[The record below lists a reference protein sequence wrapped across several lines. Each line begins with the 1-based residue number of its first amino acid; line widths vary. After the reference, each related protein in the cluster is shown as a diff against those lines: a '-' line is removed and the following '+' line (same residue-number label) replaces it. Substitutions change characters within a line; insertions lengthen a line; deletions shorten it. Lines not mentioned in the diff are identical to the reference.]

1 MKQIK
6 ESMIRKLIKIKLQER
21 YQKLLTEQTN
31 NLSNEQLNQ
40 LKTSIILEAI
50 YIAFND
56 DIVEIDTDISSA
68 ITRQIDTIFKS
79 TDSNSFK
86 NNVLNLCNILTQN
99 KQVLLELDLFKYI
112 VNNIDDVISELN
124 SNLTEVINNNVY
136 NASDNQPVTIFNHIK
151 NISTNPFKYNLIK
164 GKLNELITAY
174 ASQSVNVSNPNL
186 NQIFKQLFPV
196 LENVS
201 LNNNNE
207 IGDQQQED
215 AKEQQVQ
222 KVEKVFNQLT
232 PKGKQKFKSLF
243 AQLKQAD
250 TSGEK
255 EEIKQKITTTIQ
267 QDQNTQQ
274 NSNDQQQAN
283 NIQTPTTPASPP
295 KSMINYDKT
304 FELTIPNDINDDV
317 TYQQLFDIFTDKA
330 RLNQATNNQST
341 ETIDTFIDALYQF
354 MNGNF
359 FDYNK
364 KEFAPTDT
372 LITTIQFGEKKV
384 LNSFYKQIITNT
396 NRNVKVS
403 DLLKN
408 KIFKNK
414 IIPKDYK
421 IIVNQSFLQY
431 LKLIALQQTL
441 ALAKNKDLRT
451 VNFNEINKKIEDQIQ
466 NLSNSIKLKDKK
478 YEIINVADLKDIQN
492 LQQSK
497 ESNQESTS
505 SEEEVAEEE
514 ATEEVEYSFDNIILE
529 INSLDKSEF
538 SRFISFIYLISDKCA
553 NLNNSEQNNFPIK
566 KNQSNINFQNFTNL
580 LKSHNLYLYKAD
592 NAFKNL
598 YDLYFPI
605 LDKLNKIEYTDISN
619 RKQAA
624 NNETDSY
631 NLLREIL
638 NGCIAGDL
646 DKKIYVDDAKQ
657 EINISLYN
665 TDSRYLTF
673 TYSDGNLFTK
683 KLSDLTF
690 YNGYSIIEPE
700 RKEDE
705 KDIFDFEKLNKIY
718 KN

>member
-79 TDSNSFK
+79 ADSNSFE
-86 NNVLNLCNILTQN
+86 NNVLNLCNILTRN
-99 KQVLLELDLFKYI
+99 KQVLLQLDLFKYI
-112 VNNIDDVISELN
+112 VNNIDDVINELN
-124 SNLTEVINNNVY
+124 SNLEKVINNNVY

-151 NISTNPFKYNLIK
+151 KGSTNIDNIKYNAVKSNLS
-164 GKLNELITAY
+164 NLITDY

-207 IGDQQQED
+207 IGDQQQEN
-215 AKEQQVQ
+215 ANERQVK
-222 KVEKVFNQLT
+222 KVEKVFNELT

-250 TSGEK
+250 TSEEK
-255 EEIKQKITTTIQ
+255 KEIKQQITTTIQ

-274 NSNDQQQAN
+274 NSNDQQQEN
-283 NIQTPTTPASPP
+283 NTQTPTTPASPP
-295 KSMINYDKT
+295 KPTINYDKT

-341 ETIDTFIDALYQF
+341 EAIDTFIDALYQF

-364 KEFAPTDT
+364 KQYEQTDT
-372 LITTIQFGEKKV
+372 LIKTIKFPEKKV

-441 ALAKNKDLRT
+441 ELAKNKDLKT
-451 VNFNEINKKIEDQIQ
+451 VNFNDINQKIEAQIQ
-466 NLSNSIKLKDKK
+466 ALSNSIKLKDKK
-478 YEIINVADLKDIQN
+478 GNIIDVIDLNDITNQAT
-492 LQQSK
+492 K
-497 ESNQESTS
+497 EESDQEDTS
-505 SEEEVAEEE
+505 VEEEEV
-514 ATEEVEYSFDNIILE
+514 EEVEEVEVEKTFEQIVSDINKQAKTSFA
-529 INSLDKSEF
+529 K
-538 SRFISFIYLISDKCA
+538 FISFITLMDLFVIYERDENKFLNSENNQQKIADFRNSYVSRSNVYKRIPAFKTLCDTYLSTIYTLISITYTDKENRNTTINDVEKVL
-553 NLNNSEQNNFPIK
+553 NLIK
-566 KNQSNINFQNFTNL
+566 EMTQTYQQENMSKI
-580 LKSHNLYLYKAD
+580 K
-592 NAFKNL
+592 
-598 YDLYFPI
+598 
-605 LDKLNKIEYTDISN
+605 NKIKIDNKKRQITFTLNGGTKEVYNYEDTLLLPIIQNLAEGKYTIPTDEETDI
-619 RKQAA
+619 QDTLA
-624 NNETDSY
+624 
-631 NLLREIL
+631 
-638 NGCIAGDL
+638 
-646 DKKIYVDDAKQ
+646 
-657 EINISLYN
+657 
-665 TDSRYLTF
+665 
-673 TYSDGNLFTK
+673 
-683 KLSDLTF
+683 
-690 YNGYSIIEPE
+690 
-700 RKEDE
+700 
-705 KDIFDFEKLNKIY
+705 FDFEKLNKKY
-718 KN
+718 KED